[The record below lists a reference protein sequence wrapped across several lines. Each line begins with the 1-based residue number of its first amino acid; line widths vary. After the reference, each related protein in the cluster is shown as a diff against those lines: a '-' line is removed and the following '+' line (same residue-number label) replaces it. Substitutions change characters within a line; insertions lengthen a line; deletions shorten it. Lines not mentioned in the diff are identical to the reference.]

1 MSCLLPGGG
10 GLREEEE
17 ELEGLGRTEDK
28 GWRLT
33 TESFHFKTQF
43 YVGSLSTLRGGR
55 VCVENLLKESSEDS
69 EDSEVGEEEEE
80 GLEPRDV
87 L

>member
-1 MSCLLPGGG
+1 M
-10 GLREEEE
+10 E

-33 TESFHFKTQF
+33 TEIYHFKTQF

-55 VCVENLLKESSEDS
+55 VCVENLLKESSDS
-69 EDSEVGEEEEE
+69 EEEVGEEEEEE

>member
-1 MSCLLPGGG
+1 M
-10 GLREEEE
+10 E

-43 YVGSLSTLRGGR
+43 YLGSLSTLRGGR
-55 VCVENLLKESSEDS
+55 VCVENLLKESSDEDS

-80 GLEPRDV
+80 AGLEPRDV

>member
-1 MSCLLPGGG
+1 M
-10 GLREEEE
+10 E

-33 TESFHFKTQF
+33 TEIYHFKTQF

-69 EDSEVGEEEEE
+69 EDSEVGVAEEAGE
-80 GLEPRDV
+80 EPRDV
-87 L
+87 R

>member
-1 MSCLLPGGG
+1 MPGLACYLGG
-10 GLREEEE
+10 EGRRVE

-55 VCVENLLKESSEDS
+55 VCVENLLKESSDS
-69 EDSEVGEEEEE
+69 EEEVGEEEEA

>member
-1 MSCLLPGGG
+1 MPGLACYLGG
-10 GLREEEE
+10 EGRRVE

-55 VCVENLLKESSEDS
+55 VCVENLLKESSDS
-69 EDSEVGEEEEE
+69 EDEVGEEEEE
-80 GLEPRDV
+80 AGLEPRDV

>member
-1 MSCLLPGGG
+1 MPGLACYLGG
-10 GLREEEE
+10 EGRRVE

-33 TESFHFKTQF
+33 TESFHFRTQF

-55 VCVENLLKESSEDS
+55 VCVENLLKESSEE
-69 EDSEVGEEEEE
+69 EDSEFGVEEEAGE
-80 GLEPRDV
+80 EPRDV
-87 L
+87 R

>member
-1 MSCLLPGGG
+1 M
-10 GLREEEE
+10 E

-55 VCVENLLKESSEDS
+55 VCVENLLKESSDS
-69 EDSEVGEEEEE
+69 EEEVGEEEEE
-80 GLEPRDV
+80 AGLEPRDV

>member
-1 MSCLLPGGG
+1 MPGLACYLGG
-10 GLREEEE
+10 EGRRVE

-33 TESFHFKTQF
+33 TESFHFRTQF

-55 VCVENLLKESSEDS
+55 VCVENLLKESSDS
-69 EDSEVGEEEEE
+69 EEEVGEEEEE
-80 GLEPRDV
+80 AGLEPRDV

>member
-1 MSCLLPGGG
+1 M
-10 GLREEEE
+10 E

-33 TESFHFKTQF
+33 TESYHFKTQF

-55 VCVENLLKESSEDS
+55 VCVENLLKESSDS
-69 EDSEVGEEEEE
+69 EEEVGEEEEE
-80 GLEPRDV
+80 AGLEPRDV

>member
-1 MSCLLPGGG
+1 MPGLACYLGG
-10 GLREEEE
+10 EGRRVE

-55 VCVENLLKESSEDS
+55 VCVENLLKESSDS
-69 EDSEVGEEEEE
+69 EEEVGEEEEE